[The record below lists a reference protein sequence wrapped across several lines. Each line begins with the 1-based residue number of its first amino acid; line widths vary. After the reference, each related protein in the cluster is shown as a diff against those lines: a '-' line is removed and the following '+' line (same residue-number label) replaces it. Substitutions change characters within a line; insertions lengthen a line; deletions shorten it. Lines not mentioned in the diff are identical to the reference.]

1 MKATISMI
9 VFVLIFV
16 IPTLQTSAFEKE
28 SIKTPEGNLIIT
40 FIGHG
45 TLMMEHNGK
54 VIRNSKSVD
63 LAGIKIVA
71 VQSYNIKNKH
81 EIENP
86 SHPKGSG
93 NRHVLHFGDT
103 NIYVAGDTKKI
114 T

>member
-16 IPTLQTSAFEKE
+16 IPTLQTSAFEKR

-63 LAGIKIVA
+63 
-71 VQSYNIKNKH
+71 
-81 EIENP
+81 
-86 SHPKGSG
+86 
-93 NRHVLHFGDT
+93 
-103 NIYVAGDTKKI
+103 
-114 T
+114 